1 MGVQTLASS
10 IRKIMANRTSG
21 TVTQRGFVSGSQV
34 LVKGT
39 WYSFVAAVDVD
50 ISDGDVVWVVLND
63 TRTKAVVVGK

>member
-1 MGVQTLASS
+1 MGVQTLATA
-10 IRKIMANRTSG
+10 IRKVMQNKSEG
-21 TVTQRGFVSGSQV
+21 TVTQRGLVSGSQV

-39 WYSFVAAVDVD
+39 WYFFVAAVDVD